1 MKRNH
6 TKITLTK
13 LGIVCFLA
21 TILLLG
27 CSSKLKEEYD
37 FRPYIAAWAGNNCG
51 AKKKYNCQLDDF
63 ASMSWDGDDMVYGV
77 KYTTSDSKKRVVF
90 VKVAAVKPY
99 ERTIVGDEG
108 VEEDEKSQ

>member
-1 MKRNH
+1 MKQDNKH
-6 TKITLTK
+6 IILKTAPAC
-13 LGIVCFLA
+13 VA
-21 TILLLG
+21 AAILLFG

-63 ASMSWDGDDMVYGV
+63 ASMSWDGEDMVYGLR
-77 KYTTSDSKKRVVF
+77 YTAADTKKRVVF

-99 ERTIVGDEG
+99 ERTIVGDEP
-108 VEEDEKSQ
+108 EEEEEKSK